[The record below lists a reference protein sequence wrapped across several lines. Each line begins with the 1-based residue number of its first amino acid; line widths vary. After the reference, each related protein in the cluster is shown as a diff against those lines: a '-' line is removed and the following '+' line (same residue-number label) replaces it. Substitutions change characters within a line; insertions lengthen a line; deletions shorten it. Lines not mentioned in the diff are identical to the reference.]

1 MKKRFFIVALFA
13 CLALT
18 LGLTACGQPSA
29 EETIREGLTSELDG
43 LKDDKSD
50 EFVRGLEGD
59 AADELD
65 QLGIDKKQFATEYL
79 KGFTYQ
85 TGDIAVDEDAGTAS
99 VKVTLT
105 IKSMN
110 DVMNLWNEEY
120 QKRLADMDTLPTEGD
135 LYKLGGELMM
145 AAVKSVEPKTT
156 DIELTCKK
164 DKNGSWQFD
173 EQDFA
178 SKLVSLLTS

>member
-1 MKKRFFIVALFA
+1 MKKRFFIVTLFA

-29 EETIREGLTSELDG
+29 EETIREGLTTELDG

-85 TGDIAVDEDAGTAS
+85 IGDIAVDEDAGTAS
-99 VKVTLT
+99 VKSSHFTR
-105 IKSMN
+105 
-110 DVMNLWNEEY
+110 D
-120 QKRLADMDTLPTEGD
+120 RLEVISTPT
-135 LYKLGGELMM
+135 
-145 AAVKSVEPKTT
+145 
-156 DIELTCKK
+156 
-164 DKNGSWQFD
+164 
-173 EQDFA
+173 
-178 SKLVSLLTS
+178 